1 MVGAEGKSAQQKAL
15 TLGAIQN
22 MPDQSFFITS
32 MPELVTIILQHRRKE
47 LLMRGLRWMDIKR
60 LNKEDA
66 DIILQRMV
74 DNQVYSLPPNDK
86 RYALPIPADIIL
98 HAGIEQ
104 N

>member
-1 MVGAEGKSAQQKAL
+1 
-15 TLGAIQN
+15 
-22 MPDQSFFITS
+22 MPDQSFFIIS

-60 LNKEDA
+60 LNEDGA

-74 DNQVYSLPPNDK
+74 DNQVHSLPPNYK

-98 HAGIEQ
+98 HAGIKQ